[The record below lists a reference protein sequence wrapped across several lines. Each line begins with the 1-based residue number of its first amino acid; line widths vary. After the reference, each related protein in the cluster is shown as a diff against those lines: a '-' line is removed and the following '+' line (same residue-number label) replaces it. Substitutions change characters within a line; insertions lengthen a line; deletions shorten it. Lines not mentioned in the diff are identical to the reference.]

1 MNDMDYD
8 RSLSSIFTDGL
19 FRFLVFILL
28 FVSLLFAQRNL
39 VLISILILAMFYISK
54 IWSQL
59 SVKRIH
65 YSFDAEKKKGFPG
78 ETISLQASIFN
89 NKLLPIWLKLT
100 IPIDK
105 KIAKNS
111 YSKNNSLSEEFK
123 LLWYD
128 NSLWKWKITANH
140 RGCFKIGPP
149 YLETG
154 DLLGFFKQRKYLSQ
168 SVEMIIYPK
177 PIHLNNL
184 SFPIIKELFGKPGLD
199 SPVKDPIYPIA
210 TKDYH
215 HGDPAKYIHWKA
227 SARHN
232 RLQSKVFDS
241 SSQRKIFL
249 IIDVTS
255 FKNSKNED
263 LFEKTLEVAG
273 AIILEFDRQSSPYG
287 LLSNGK
293 MVGDYSSTISIATG
307 PEQLSLSME
316 FLARLQQETESS
328 MQRILFKENVIPAGT
343 GCIYCAYSLNKK
355 NIQITEL
362 LKQHQ
367 IPVYFIIASPS
378 VRTKAINTPTFKLN
392 EIHGEILESQK
403 II

>member
-1 MNDMDYD
+1 MNDIDYH
-8 RSLSSIFTDGL
+8 RTLSSVFTDGF
-19 FRFLVFILL
+19 FRLLVFILL
-28 FVSLLFAQRNL
+28 FVSLLFAQKNL
-39 VLISILILAMFYISK
+39 VLISILILVMFYISK

-78 ETISLQASIFN
+78 EIISLQATVFN

-105 KIAKNS
+105 RINKNS
-111 YSKNNSLSEEFK
+111 YSKNDSLSEEFK
-123 LLWYD
+123 LMWYD
-128 NSLWKWKITANH
+128 NSLWQWKITANH

-149 YLETG
+149 FLETG
-154 DLLGFFKQRKYLSQ
+154 DLLGFFKQRKYLSR

-177 PIHLNNL
+177 PIYLNKL
-184 SFPIIKELFGKPGLD
+184 SSPIKELFGKPGVD
-199 SPVKDPIYPIA
+199 SPVKDPIYPVA
-210 TKDYH
+210 TKDYYQ
-215 HGDPAKYIHWKA
+215 GDPAKYIHWKA

-241 SSQRKIFL
+241 SSQKKIFL

-263 LFEKTLEVAG
+263 LFEKTLEVVG
-273 AIILEFDRQSSPYG
+273 AIILEFDRQSCPYG
-287 LLSNGK
+287 ILTNAK
-293 MVGDYSSTISIATG
+293 MVGNYSSNISIATG

-316 FLARLQQETESS
+316 FLARLQKEPENS
-328 MQRILFKENVIPAGT
+328 MQEILFKENIIPAGT
-343 GCIYCAYSLNKK
+343 GCIYCTYSLNKK
-355 NIQITEL
+355 NLQIAEL
-362 LKQHQ
+362 LKQQQ
-367 IPVYFIIASPS
+367 IPVYFVLASPS
-378 VRTKAINTPTFKLN
+378 VRVKTIYNPVFRLN
-392 EIHGEILESQK
+392 ELHGGILESQK